1 MDFFDVVLT
10 GVGVAMD
17 AFAVSICK
25 GLSMKKLDFKKM
37 LVIGFYFGFF
47 QALMPLIGYLL
58 GSSFEKIIT
67 SIDHWIVFVL
77 LLLIGINMIREA
89 LFEKKEKQND
99 SVSFKVMLPLAIST
113 SIDALAIGISY
124 AFLKVNIIF
133 AILVIGII
141 TFSISVIGV
150 KIGNK
155 FGNKYEKKSQ
165 VVGGIILV
173 LIGFKILFEHL
184 GFNILSVFCIM

>member
-1 MDFFDVVLT
+1 MNFFDIMLT

-37 LVIGFYFGFF
+37 LLIGFYFGFF

-58 GSSFEKIIT
+58 GSSFEKFII

-89 LFEKKEKQND
+89 LFEKEEKLND

-124 AFLKVNIIF
+124 AFLKVNIIV

-141 TFSISVIGV
+141 TFSISAMGV

-155 FGNKYEKKSQ
+155 FGNKYEIKAQ

-173 LIGFKILFEHL
+173 LIGTKILFEHL
-184 GFNILSVFCIM
+184 GFNILSFFCIM